1 MNRAFLVSLA
11 LLITTG
17 CGDKDAPVEAAAE
30 PAATGPDIPGDANSK
45 KFAAK
50 LMDLTISNW
59 SLEDSGEVDFKY
71 TKLTFNANNGWNGA
85 AYVAIMDE
93 RVDCKE
99 MGKWSMDPAD
109 SATTANMTWTIEKT
123 TCPGRE
129 AGRELRLQMSILND
143 GAFKA
148 KMR

>member
-1 MNRAFLVSLA
+1 MNRAYLVPLSL
-11 LLITTG
+11 LLAVA
-17 CGDKDAPVEAAAE
+17 CGDKQAPVEAAAE
-30 PAATGPDIPGDANSK
+30 PAASGPEIPGDANSK
-45 KFAAK
+45 KFADK
-50 LMDLTISNW
+50 LLSLTITNW
-59 SLEDSGEVDFKY
+59 SPEDSGDVEFKY
-71 TKLTFNANNGWNGA
+71 SSLQFNASNGWNAA

-99 MGKWSMDPAD
+99 LGSWSMDPAE

-123 TCPGRE
+123 TCPGRD

-143 GAFKA
+143 GSFKV